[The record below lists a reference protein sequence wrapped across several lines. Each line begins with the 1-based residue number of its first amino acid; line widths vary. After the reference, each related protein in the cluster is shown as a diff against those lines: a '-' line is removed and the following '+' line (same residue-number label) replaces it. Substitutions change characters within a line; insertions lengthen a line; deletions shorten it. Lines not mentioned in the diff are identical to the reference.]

1 MVDDSQLN
9 PPPEGIERRPNATA
23 PRLLMGGPVA
33 LVTATWR
40 GRHNVIPVAWHMP
53 LSSDPPLVG
62 IGIEQSRYSADLI
75 DHAQAFAVNLPTRQL
90 IHHVQ
95 YLGSLSGEAV
105 DKFEATQLE
114 TFGSQKINTPL
125 IEGCAAWLEC
135 ELQDAIEVGDHILFV
150 GLVVAVQVDPEAF
163 EQRWLTGD
171 EGGGEFSHVLHF
183 LGGNEYSTLTRV
195 LEARM
200 PAASDAP
207 EAVLQDHAN
216 EDLELSREAQER
228 RAERRDQLAR
238 EVERGN
244 VVDISEL
251 DADTASDAAEEEE
264 FPQIDLA
271 RGAILGGPNED

>member
-1 MVDDSQLN
+1 MVDDALLN
-9 PPPEGIERRPNATA
+9 PPPEGVERRPNATA
-23 PRLLMGGPVA
+23 SRLLMGGPVA

-75 DHAQAFAVNLPTRQL
+75 DHAQAFAINLPTREL
-90 IHHVQ
+90 LHHVH
-95 YLGSLSGEAV
+95 YLGTLTGEEV
-105 DKFEATQLE
+105 DKFEATQLD
-114 TFGSQKINTPL
+114 TFASQKINTPL

-135 ELQDAIEVGDHILFV
+135 EVQDAIQLGDHILFV
-150 GLVVAVQVDPEAF
+150 GLVVAVQVDPAAF
-163 EQRWLTGD
+163 EDRWLAGD

-195 LEARM
+195 LEARL

-207 EAVLQDHAN
+207 EAVLQERID

-228 RAERRDQLAR
+228 RAGRLDELKR

-251 DADTASDAAEEEE
+251 GDEVAADVPGDE
-264 FPQIDLA
+264 FPEVDLTS
-271 RGAILGGPNED
+271 GALLGEPDED